1 MKINEN
7 NENNIESSNFINIS
21 ISKYKQTIQDVE
33 FTFQL
38 FSDISNK
45 NWKLQRNLSDLYN
58 YHKYLILNF
67 SYLPIFPEINYSLLN
82 LEKTKILLE
91 LYLNEILNRND
102 VINNPETEKFFELK
116 KNHFSDYYLY
126 QPKLI
131 TFSQI
136 NSQQL
141 IFFKN
146 NFYLSTF
153 KNEIRIIK
161 YENKIFT
168 EIYQKNIQF
177 EINIIKIKSFKKIN
191 FILLSLSNG
200 SIEIY
205 NLNISNESKIFFEK
219 MNNIKIDN
227 KSLFNFDFNEEN
239 GYLYS
244 VNQNDN
250 KIIISEINYEKIIS
264 KIVLN
269 EIKNSYISG
278 FEYNKK
284 EELIFVCDFN
294 NHFYIYQIKN
304 LISLNLI
311 QSFNENILKGKIS
324 AFKFDEKNSFL
335 LIGTNQ
341 SEALIYYY
349 NLKKNVIYKIENIIC
364 DKLNKNKI
372 IDLNFNHIKNE
383 FIICLS
389 NGKILFFYNSKIIPE
404 FILDCCNVHKF
415 NIIFD
420 ENNFHLLTNCNEKEF
435 KLWKI
440 PKNWTG
446 EIIKKN
452 KLKSFDSI
460 FVFNHEKNRK
470 KSEENKENISN
481 NNILENDED
490 EYNSSLDGW
499 DDEIT
504 KEESTKNA
512 INNFLSL

>member
-7 NENNIESSNFINIS
+7 NENNIESSKFINIS
-21 ISKYKQTIQDVE
+21 ISKYKQILNDVE

-45 NWKLQRNLSDLYN
+45 HWKLQRNLSDLNN
-58 YHKYLILNF
+58 YYKYLIINF

-91 LYLNEILNRND
+91 LFLTEILNRND
-102 VINNPETEKFFELK
+102 VINNPQTEKFFELK
-116 KNHFSDYYLY
+116 NNHFSDYYLY

-141 IFFKN
+141 IYFNN

-168 EIYQKNIQF
+168 EIYQKNIQY
-177 EINIIKIKSFKKIN
+177 EINIIKIKTFKNIN

-205 NLNISNESKIFFEK
+205 NLNINNEKKIFFEK

-264 KIVLN
+264 KIILN

-294 NHFYIYQIKN
+294 NYFYIYQIKN

-324 AFKFDEKNSFL
+324 VFKFDEKNSFL

-349 NLKKNVIYKIENIIC
+349 NLNKNVIYKIENIIC
-364 DKLNKNKI
+364 DNLNKNKI

-389 NGKILFFYNSKIIPE
+389 NGKILFYYNSKIIPE

-420 ENNFHLLTNCNEKEF
+420 ENNFHLLTNCNENEF

-452 KLKSFDSI
+452 KLKSYESI
-460 FVFNHEKNRK
+460 FVFDEKNK
-470 KSEENKENISN
+470 IKSDENKEIN
-481 NNILENDED
+481 NNLFEDEED

-499 DDEIT
+499 DEEIT

-512 INNFLSL
+512 INNFFHYK

>member
-7 NENNIESSNFINIS
+7 NENNIESANFINIS
-21 ISKYKQTIQDVE
+21 ISKYKQTIINDVE
-33 FTFQL
+33 FTLQL

-45 NWKLQRNLSDLYN
+45 HWKLQRNLSDLYN
-58 YHKYLILNF
+58 YHKYLIINF
-67 SYLPIFPEINYSLLN
+67 SFLPIFPEINFSLLN

-102 VINNPETEKFFELK
+102 VINNPQTEKFFELK
-116 KNHFSDYYLY
+116 NNHFSDYYLY

-146 NFYLSTF
+146 NYYLSTF
-153 KNEIRIIK
+153 KKEIRIIK
-161 YENKIFT
+161 YENKIFQ
-168 EIYQKNIQF
+168 EIYQKNIEF
-177 EINIIKIKSFKKIN
+177 EINIIKIKTFKKIN

-205 NLNISNESKIFFEK
+205 NLNILNESKIFFEK

-227 KSLFNFDFNEEN
+227 KTLFNFDFNEEN

-264 KIVLN
+264 KIILN

-294 NHFYIYQIKN
+294 NFFYIYQIKN

-324 AFKFDEKNSFL
+324 VFKFDEKNSFL
-335 LIGTNQ
+335 LIGTNE

-349 NLKKNVIYKIENIIC
+349 DLKKNVIYKIENIIC
-364 DKLNKNKI
+364 DKLNKKKI

-389 NGKILFFYNSKIIPE
+389 NGKILFFYNSKNIPE
-404 FILDCCNVHKF
+404 FVLDCCNFHKY

-420 ENNFHLLTNCNEKEF
+420 ENNFHLLTNCNENEF

-440 PKNWTG
+440 PKKWTG

-460 FVFNHEKNRK
+460 FIFQNNKK
-470 KSEENKENISN
+470 KSEENKENIN
-481 NNILENDED
+481 NVLEIDED

-499 DDEIT
+499 DEEIT
-504 KEESTKNA
+504 KEESTKKA
-512 INNFLSL
+512 INNFFSL